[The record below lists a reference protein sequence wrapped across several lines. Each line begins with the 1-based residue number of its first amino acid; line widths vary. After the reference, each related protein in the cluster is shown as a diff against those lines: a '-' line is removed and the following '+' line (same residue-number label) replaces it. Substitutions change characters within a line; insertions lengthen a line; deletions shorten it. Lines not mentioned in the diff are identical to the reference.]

1 MLPSFSSYLYFLYP
15 FLSLHSY
22 ISVSFSFFETLSL
35 SFSSL
40 FSPGYPLPLR
50 LHIFRATL
58 SLWCVNQRAVVDGTN
73 VIDDTSTILHTCI
86 FSINE
91 SAILTKTPSDISDS
105 SNLKSSLHTSTGDL
119 APKPRASAR
128 WENVNLV
135 HANFWTVHA
144 FGIRYLPGSKHCSAK
159 QTLLYRIDRERT
171 KNDRAREK
179 PRERAREGHTTA
191 SFSASSRR
199 VTTHSKLSRLF
210 RNPLKRSKFFLSF
223 GEK

>member
-128 WENVNLV
+128 WE
-135 HANFWTVHA
+135 T
-144 FGIRYLPGSKHCSAK
+144 
-159 QTLLYRIDRERT
+159 
-171 KNDRAREK
+171 
-179 PRERAREGHTTA
+179 
-191 SFSASSRR
+191 
-199 VTTHSKLSRLF
+199 
-210 RNPLKRSKFFLSF
+210 
-223 GEK
+223 